1 MFVGLV
7 PAAYAQ
13 AEGLGRQE
21 SLVSMVTGSGPVVQ
35 FVLYVLILFSVF
47 SWGIIFYKLRQIR
60 VARRQSARFIEIFW
74 DTKNLTAIHTASQEL
89 KLSPVAHVF
98 RAGYQELVR
107 LTRAKRQSNPGD
119 AGALDTTELG
129 GIENVERAMKRATN
143 QEITRL
149 ERALT
154 FLATTASATPFIGL
168 FGTVWGIMTAFRGL
182 SVTQSSSIQAV
193 APGIAEAL
201 IATATGLVAAI
212 PAVVAYNHF
221 ARQIRVLSAEM
232 ENFSSEFLNIAER
245 HFLK

>member
-1 MFVGLV
+1 MGLT

-13 AEGLGRQE
+13 VEGALRQEGLI
-21 SLVSMVTGSGPVVQ
+21 SMVTGSGPVVQ
-35 FVLYVLILFSVF
+35 AVLYVLILFSVL
-47 SWGIIFYKLRQIR
+47 SWGIIFYKLRQVR

-74 DTKNLTAIHTASQEL
+74 ETKNLTTIHTSSQEL
-89 KLSPVAHVF
+89 KLSPVAQVF
-98 RAGYQELVR
+98 RAGYQELLR
-107 LTRAKRQSNPGD
+107 LTRVKRQNPGEV
-119 AGALDTTELG
+119 GLDTELG
-129 GIENVERAMKRATN
+129 GIDNVERAMKRATT

>member
-1 MFVGLV
+1 MFAAFP

-13 AEGLGRQE
+13 AEGVMQQE
-21 SLVSMVTGSGPVVQ
+21 GLVSMVTGAGPVVQ
-35 FVLYVLILFSVF
+35 AVLYILIVFSVF
-47 SWGIIFYKLRQIR
+47 SWAIIFYKFRQTR
-60 VARRQSARFIEIFW
+60 LARRQSARFVEIFW
-74 DTKNLTAIHTASQEL
+74 DTKNLTTIHTASQQL
-89 KLSPVAHVF
+89 KRSPVAQVF

-107 LTRAKRQSNPGD
+107 LTRGKRLGNPSER
-119 AGALDTTELG
+119 ALDSTELG
-129 GIENVERAMKRATN
+129 GIDNVERAMKRAAR
-143 QEITRL
+143 QELTQM

-168 FGTVWGIMTAFRGL
+168 FGTVWGIMNAFRGL
-182 SVTQSSSIQAV
+182 SVTHSSSIQAV

-232 ENFSSEFLNIAER
+232 DNFSSEFLNIAKR

>member
-1 MFVGLV
+1 MFMAFA
-7 PAAYAQ
+7 PAALAQ
-13 AEGLGRQE
+13 TEGLAQQE
-21 SLVSMVTGSGPVVQ
+21 GLVSMVTGSGPLVQ
-35 FVLYVLILFSVF
+35 AVLYLLIVFSVL
-47 SWGIIFYKLRQIR
+47 SWGIIFYKARQIR
-60 VARRQSARFIEIFW
+60 VARKQSARFIEIFW
-74 DTKNLTAIHTASQEL
+74 DTKNLTTIHTASQEL
-89 KLSPVAHVF
+89 KESPVAQVF

-107 LTRAKRQSNPGD
+107 LTRAKRQTNPGEVPD
-119 AGALDTTELG
+119 STELG
-129 GIENVERAMKRATN
+129 GIDNVERAMKRAIS

-149 ERALT
+149 ERAIT

-182 SVTQSSSIQAV
+182 STTQSSSIQAV

-221 ARQIRVLSAEM
+221 ARQIRVLTAEM
-232 ENFSSEFLNIAER
+232 ENFGSEFLNIAER